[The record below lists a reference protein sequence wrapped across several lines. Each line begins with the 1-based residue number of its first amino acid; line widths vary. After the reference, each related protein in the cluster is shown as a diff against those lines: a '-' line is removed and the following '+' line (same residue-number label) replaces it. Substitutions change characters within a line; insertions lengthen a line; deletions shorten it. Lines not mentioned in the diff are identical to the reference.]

1 MRWYFWIL
9 AAALIVVVFW
19 FFKNQNTSAVSGL
32 EGVLNENQVRS
43 PAAGTLGGIIHRRR

>member
-9 AAALIVVVFW
+9 AAVLIVVVFW
-19 FFKNQNTSAVSGL
+19 FYKKPDTAAISGL

-43 PAAGTLGGIIHRRR
+43 QAAGTLGGTIHRRR